1 MRHPRTVEEITAP
14 WLTSV
19 LREAG
24 VIGQR
29 ACTEIAVHVIGEG
42 VGFLSNRAR
51 IALTYDGPAA
61 GAPATVVVKMPGI
74 TKASAD
80 FEDSTHV
87 YEREIRF
94 YKEVAPKT
102 SIRVPR
108 VYAEIMDEGANV
120 FILVLEDLKAL
131 AAGDQVA
138 GLSRAQAL
146 ACART
151 IAGLHAAWWNGDR
164 RGALP
169 WIPAIDRQM
178 SDLAIT
184 PDRFRAAWPVFL
196 DEYAGA
202 LPRGGRALG
211 DRIAAR
217 LDGVVEQFYAAPR
230 TLAHFDYRAD
240 NLFFDDPA
248 RPDSVVVLDWQLA
261 TWGPGAYDL
270 ARLVGGSLPPA
281 ERGGHHEELV
291 ECWHDALVSGG
302 VTGYSREDAWRD
314 YRVGAIMAT
323 LNPVLYSY
331 ILKTGG
337 ARGNALA
344 SAMITRFF
352 TDLVECGAEAV
363 IS

>member
-1 MRHPRTVEEITAP
+1 MRHPRTIEEITAP
-14 WLTSV
+14 WMTEV

-24 VIGQR
+24 VIGPR
-29 ACTEIAVHVIGEG
+29 ACTGVDIHVIGEG

-51 IALTYDGPAA
+51 VALTYDGPAA

-80 FEDSTHV
+80 FEGSTHV

-108 VYAEIMDEGANV
+108 VYAEVMDEREHV

-131 AAGDQVA
+131 AAGDQIA
-138 GLSRAQAL
+138 GLTRAQAL

-151 IAGLHAAWWNGDR
+151 IAGLHAAWWNGDQ

-169 WIPAIDRQM
+169 WIPSVDRQM
-178 SDLAIT
+178 RDLDIT
-184 PDRFRAAWPVFL
+184 PAHFRAAWPVFL
-196 DEYAGA
+196 EEYASA

-211 DRIAAR
+211 DRVAAH
-217 LDGVVEQFYAAPR
+217 LDGVVATFYAAPR

-270 ARLVGGSLPPA
+270 ARLVGGSLPPS

-291 ECWHDALVSGG
+291 ECWHAALVSGG
-302 VTGYSREDAWRD
+302 VVNYSLADAWRD

-344 SAMITRFF
+344 SAMVTRFF

-363 IS
+363 IA